1 MTGEAKFFWATL
13 AFYAGIA
20 DKSRLAKEDEAK
32 ARKLRDELHAIAGA
46 IAKRSHDEP
55 APTLH
60 EINRLLLIVG
70 TLASL
75 GWRSKSMEET
85 VMDLHRARGRNKLA
99 IEAEQKAERILKVA
113 EEQGIVLEARG
124 AASELK
130 KAGVE
135 GDPKTIRNNIKTA
148 LDLKAKRA
156 VPTSKINIGRTI
168 RTPVFAC
175 G

>member
-1 MTGEAKFFWATL
+1 MNGEAKFFWATL
-13 AFYAGIA
+13 GFYAGIA
-20 DKSRLAKEDEAK
+20 ERSHLAAEDEAK
-32 ARKLRDELHAIAGA
+32 ARQMRDELHVIAGA

-60 EINRLLLIVG
+60 EVNRLLLIVG

-75 GWRSKSMEET
+75 GWRSESMEET
-85 VMDLHRARGRNKLA
+85 VMALQRARGRNKLA
-99 IEAEQKAERILKVA
+99 IDAEQKAERILKVA
-113 EEQGIVLEARG
+113 EERGIDLMVRG

-156 VPTSKINIGRTI
+156 VYADLKNKFR
-168 RTPVFAC
+168 ANY
-175 G
+175 